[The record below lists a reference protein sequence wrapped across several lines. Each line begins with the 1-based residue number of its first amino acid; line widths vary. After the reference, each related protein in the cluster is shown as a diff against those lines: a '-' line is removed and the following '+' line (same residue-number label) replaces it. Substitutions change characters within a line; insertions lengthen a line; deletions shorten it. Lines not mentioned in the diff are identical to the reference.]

1 LNYRLTVGLV
11 VVFALL
17 AAGVWY
23 TELRGGPRTPTP
35 PAGQAVMF
43 DWNITDLTKMEV
55 EADGKRTVVERGSDN
70 VWRLTEPQP
79 GEADNT
85 IVDSAA
91 GRMAKLIATRKV
103 DNPGN
108 LADYGLND
116 PKTKIGLTTRDGG
129 GAQLLIGAQ
138 TPDRNAYYVKK
149 ADGEPIYVVSTFTI
163 ADLTRW
169 ASEPPRPRPTPTQLP
184 IPPAPSA
191 SPTGTGG

>member
-1 LNYRLTVGLV
+1 LNFRLTAGLV

-17 AAGVWY
+17 AGGVWY

-43 DWNITDLTKMEV
+43 DWNATDMTKMEV
-55 EADGKRTVVERGSDN
+55 EADGKRTVVERGGDN

-91 GRMAKLIATRKV
+91 GRMAKLIATRKL

-108 LADYGLND
+108 LADYGLNA
-116 PKTKIGLTTRDGG
+116 PTTKIGLTTRDGAS
-129 GAQLLIGAQ
+129 AQLLIGAQ
-138 TPDRNAYYVKK
+138 TPDKNAYYVKK
-149 ADGEPIYVVSTFTI
+149 ASEDPVYVVSTFTI
-163 ADLTRW
+163 ADLTKW
-169 ASEPPRPRPTPTQLP
+169 ASEPPRPRPTPTALP
-184 IPPAPSA
+184 TVPAPTG
-191 SPTGTGG
+191 SPTTGG